1 MAAIVAAGGEPSGL
15 AAKSATATI
24 PIVFGISGDSVKA
37 GLVGSLS
44 RPSGN
49 VTGVTLGKASALR
62 PDGRA
67 GGKCRYSQ
75 FESVALDHGCRT
87 APVATISW
95 GRNREQIPP
104 WPFGRERFTAV

>member
-37 GLVGSLS
+37 GLVGSFS
-44 RPSGN
+44 RPGGN
-49 VTGVTLGKASALR
+49 VTGVTLGKASALL

-67 GGKCRYSQ
+67 GGKSRY
-75 FESVALDHGCRT
+75 R
-87 APVATISW
+87 
-95 GRNREQIPP
+95 
-104 WPFGRERFTAV
+104 